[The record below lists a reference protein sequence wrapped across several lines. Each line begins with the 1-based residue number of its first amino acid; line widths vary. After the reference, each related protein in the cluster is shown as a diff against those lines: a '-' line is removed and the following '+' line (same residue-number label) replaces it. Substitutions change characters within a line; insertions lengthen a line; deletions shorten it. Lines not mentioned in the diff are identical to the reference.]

1 MLVQPELIKKI
12 KDFGLNSYEAKI
24 WTALLSR
31 GVSSAGEL
39 SDISNVPRSR
49 TYDVLESLEKKG
61 FIMMKLGKPIKYMT
75 IPPSEVINVIKK
87 KIREDSLKQETQME
101 ELKTSDL
108 LTELSSLHTLGIE
121 SVEPTDMVGL
131 VKDRKNVYDH
141 MELMIKGAEN
151 TICIMTSHEGLSR
164 KIQNMKKTMK
174 KLADAGVNIKILVP
188 SGKDIT
194 KYSDEL
200 KGIAEVKIMQG
211 MNARF
216 VIVDNQQILFMITDD
231 KQIHPS
237 YDVGVWVKTPF
248 FAAALKDMFEQTWKR
263 K

>member
-12 KDFGLNSYEAKI
+12 KDLGLNSYEAKI

-61 FIMMKLGKPIKYMT
+61 FIMMKLGKPIKYMA

-87 KIREDSLKQETQME
+87 KIKEDSAKQELQMD
-101 ELKTSDL
+101 ELKDSDVL
-108 LTELSSLHTLGIE
+108 IELSALHTNGIE
-121 SVEPTDMVGL
+121 SIEPTDLVGL
-131 VKDRKNVYDH
+131 VKDRHNIYDH
-141 MELMIKGAEN
+141 MDSMIKNAEK
-151 TICIMTSHEGLSR
+151 TVCIMTSTDGLSR
-164 KIQNMKKTMK
+164 KAQQLKKTFK
-174 KLADAGVNIKILVP
+174 KLSDKGVTVKILVP
-188 SGKDIT
+188 QHKDVEKYSQELKDI
-194 KYSDEL
+194 
-200 KGIAEVKIMQG
+200 AEIKTIQG

-216 VIVDNQQILFMITDD
+216 VIVDDQHILFMITDD
-231 KQIHPS
+231 KKIHPS
-237 YDVGVWVKTPF
+237 YDVGVWVKTPY
-248 FAAALKDMFEQTWKR
+248 FAAALKEMFEQTWKR